1 MDTFINKVI
10 RASAGTGKTYR
21 LSLEFIGLLLQF
33 KSLNIHFSQILVIT
47 FTKKA
52 TAEIRERIFSH
63 LENLIERTKAGQ
75 ILEENLTDLLNLRI
89 TDHDRAYL
97 RSVYKEMLTN
107 KHQVQ
112 ISTIDSFTQSI
123 FKAVIAP
130 YLGLAQ
136 FEIVNEIEDRVLDE
150 VSEILLK
157 DESLHRLEHLFL
169 RSRKRQLDDY
179 RHLVRSII
187 DKRWLLALLDTQSPV
202 DDETTKNKLYEQFYA
217 LFDQVLDRFAEYLKA
232 DAKADEPASSVLKND
247 YVSFWNLDPGDSNWI
262 ENVRERCRDQSFLLD
277 HHRLMLEKTF
287 WNGNKCLRKA
297 KHKELMTEL
306 SEKLTDAT
314 DALASWIFVIKWQ
327 QEEKE
332 LLDMAHMI
340 IESYEKIAFRDK
352 KFTHGDISY
361 LTFRYLY
368 DPNLSLV
375 ADGCVTNSFYE
386 YLTAIIRFIMVD
398 EFQDTSILQ
407 FRILLPMI
415 RELISGAG
423 IKPYGGVI
431 IVGDEKQSIYGWR
444 GGMRE
449 LLLGIP
455 NILHDP
461 VQLQLDTSFRSSPQV
476 VEFINR
482 VFGHSHLHNDL
493 AENDLEWPFFPS
505 KTARKNLAGSVRV
518 HLENYAK
525 NKELPSDYQ
534 RIREWVRKFLAPEM
548 RNFRGNC
555 AVLARKN
562 STLETIASFLDE
574 EGLDYVLESANSL
587 IDHRSLKPLMH
598 LLRFLV
604 YDHVYDLFC
613 FLRSDVVLLDSE
625 NLKRALDYWRVL
637 KKNNDPAPITR
648 LLESM
653 QDHPAV
659 KKVIDLRKL
668 VFENGHVGR
677 KTSGTF
683 AGVMDLVKTAIEEFN
698 WAHHFPL
705 ESDLKN
711 INSFIHIII
720 KFESDH
726 REHEKSLKGFLDFC
740 AENNQADWFKQSS
753 LSEQD
758 AVVLLSIHKAKGLEF
773 DRVYVIWDFSSYA
786 SGTRASLKD
795 YASFDS
801 NFELQDFAMTFNY
814 DYLLPHTPKRVLH
827 ALKENQKDIE
837 TLNTLYVA
845 LTRPKKHLFFFGLY
859 ESKQGLEVF
868 LKNSDSYIDRWWLSS
883 LIMTCH
889 EIGAV
894 SEQGGHF
901 QFQWNELDDEISET
915 AVERD
920 SMGISSYTLDV
931 LNYVPRQGVEQK
943 LQDSFRDF
951 ISRHRHTDRGNVVHY
966 YLSWIIYATAPEL
979 EQARQRTLIHYGNLL
994 DRQDIAQLLDHTDE
1008 MIKSQTWLFEDRWN
1022 PVFTEYTIFYR
1033 PKSALNISGE
1043 KEIRIDRLMIDHAV
1057 KTIQIVDFKTGDY
1070 EEDQLDAYKEAI
1082 EQLSFVQEKQYRVN
1096 TRIVF
1101 IPLPELYA

>member
-1 MDTFINKVI
+1 METFVNKVI

-52 TAEIRERIFSH
+52 TAEIRERIFAH
-63 LENLIERTKAGQ
+63 LQNLIDRTRDGKL
-75 ILEENLTDLLNLRI
+75 LEKNLADLLNLRI
-89 TDHDRAYL
+89 TDHDRAHL

-157 DESLHRLEHLFL
+157 DKALDRLKHLFL

-187 DKRWLLALLDTQSPV
+187 DKRWLLALLDTPSLV
-202 DDETTKNKLYEQFYA
+202 ADETTKNKIYEQFYV
-217 LFDQVLDRFAEYLKA
+217 LFDQILDRFAEYLKA
-232 DAKADEPASSVLKND
+232 DAKADEPASSVLKKD
-247 YVSFWNLDPGDSNWI
+247 YVLFWKLDPDDSNWI
-262 ENVRERCRDQSFLLD
+262 ENVRQLCRDQSFLLD
-277 HHRLMLEKTF
+277 HHKLMLEKTF
-287 WNGNKCLRKA
+287 WNGGKCFRKA
-297 KHKELMTEL
+297 KHKELMIEL

-314 DALASWIFVIKWQ
+314 DALASWIFVIRWQ

-340 IESYEKIAFRDK
+340 IESYERIAFRDK

-386 YLTAIIRFIMVD
+386 YLTAVVRFIMID

-431 IVGDEKQSIYGWR
+431 VVGDEKQSIYGWR

-461 VQLQLDTSFRSSPQV
+461 AQLQLDTCFRSSPQV
-476 VEFINR
+476 VDFINR
-482 VFGHSHLHNDL
+482 VFGHSHLHDVL

-505 KTARKNLAGSVRV
+505 KTARPDLAGSVRV
-518 HLENYAK
+518 HLVNYSR

-534 RIREWVRKFLAPEM
+534 RIREWVKEILAPEM
-548 RNFRGNC
+548 RNFKGTG
-555 AVLARKN
+555 AILARKN

-574 EGLDYVLESANSL
+574 QGIDYVLESANSL
-587 IDHRSLKPLMH
+587 LDHRSIKPLMH

-625 NLKRALDYWRVL
+625 NFKQALDGWRVL
-637 KKNNDPAPITR
+637 KNNNDPAPITQ
-648 LLESM
+648 LLKSM

-659 KKVIDLRKL
+659 KKVIDLRQQ
-668 VFENGHVGR
+668 VFEAGHVCR
-677 KTSGTF
+677 KAFGTF
-683 AGVMDLVKTAIEEFN
+683 AGVMDLVKMAMEQFN
-698 WAHHFPL
+698 WPYHFPL

-711 INSFIHIII
+711 INSFIHVIS

-726 REHEKSLKGFLDFC
+726 REHVKSLKGFLDFC
-740 AENNQADWFKQSS
+740 DENSQADWFRQSS

-786 SGTRASLKD
+786 SSSHGSLKE

-827 ALKENQKDIE
+827 ELKENQKDIE

-859 ESKQGLEVF
+859 ESKQELDVF
-868 LKNSDSYIDRWWLSS
+868 LKNSDSFIDRWWLSS
-883 LIMTCH
+883 LIMSCH
-889 EIGAV
+889 EMGSV
-894 SEQGGHF
+894 SVQAGHF
-901 QFQWNELDDEISET
+901 HFQLNELDDEINENI
-915 AVERD
+915 VEQKGTD
-920 SMGISSYTLDV
+920 ISSYTLDD
-931 LNYVPRQGVEQK
+931 LNYLPRQGVEQK
-943 LQDSFRDF
+943 LRDSLRDF

-966 YLSWIIYATAPEL
+966 YLSWIIHATLSEL
-979 EQARQRTLIHYGNLL
+979 EHARQRTLVHYGNLL
-994 DRQDIAQLLDHTDE
+994 DGQDIAQLLDHTDD
-1008 MIKSQTWLFEDRWN
+1008 MIKSHEWLFEDRWN
-1022 PVFTEYTIFYR
+1022 PVFTEYTLFYR
-1033 PKSALNISGE
+1033 PKSIANFPGE
-1043 KEIRIDRLMIDHAV
+1043 KEIRIDRLMIDHSA
-1057 KTIQIVDFKTGDY
+1057 KIIQIVDFKTGDY
-1070 EEDQLDAYKEAI
+1070 EEEQLDAYKEAI
-1082 EQLSFVQEKQYRVN
+1082 EQLSFVQEKQYIVQ

-1101 IPLPELYA
+1101 IPLPELAL